1 MSQGWKIYLA
11 VFIGGALGSVARY
24 AFAGWIAGKEGNT
37 FPWGIFVVNALGC
50 FLMGWFY
57 GMTSPSGAFPV
68 SPPVRAFLMIGLCG
82 GFTTM
87 SSFTLQTVLLAMENR
102 PYSALLNIGF
112 SLAAGLI
119 LTWLGITLSHWSKP
133 S

>member
-1 MSQGWKIYLA
+1 MPPGWKIYL
-11 VFIGGALGSVARY
+11 VVLLGGALGSIARY
-24 AFAGWIAGKEGNT
+24 ALAGWIASKSNA
-37 FPWGIFVVNALGC
+37 FPWGIFAVNALGC

-57 GMTSPSGAFPV
+57 GVTSSNGALPV
-68 SPPVRAFLMIGLCG
+68 TPAIRAFLMIGLCG

-102 PYSALLNIGF
+102 PYSALLNIGL

-119 LTWLGITLSHWSKP
+119 LTWLGIMLSHWSKP

>member
-1 MSQGWKIYLA
+1 MQLGWKIYL
-11 VFIGGALGSVARY
+11 VVLLGGALGSIARY
-24 AFAGWIAGKEGNT
+24 ALAGWIAGKSNT
-37 FPWGIFVVNALGC
+37 FPWGIFAVNALGC

-57 GMTSPSGAFPV
+57 GVTSPSGALPAT
-68 SPPVRAFLMIGLCG
+68 PAVRAFLMIGLCG

-102 PYSALLNIGF
+102 PYSAVFNIGL
-112 SLAAGLI
+112 SLVAGLI
-119 LTWLGITLSHWSKP
+119 LTWLGIMLSHWSKP